1 LTASRRASGHNRL
14 VEPTDPV
21 SNQRRRTVRLE
32 DVAYRAGVDVST
44 VSRALQPNSDRPVRA
59 ETRERVLRIAEELG
73 YRPNAIARSL
83 KLETTGTLGLLVPTL
98 RNPVLAD
105 LIHGAFREAWQHERV
120 LLVAEDN
127 EGEAGDAYE
136 RLARSG
142 RIDGLLIASTRI
154 GRSDHAAFLEDGLP
168 CVFVNRRR
176 PGSGRNVSM
185 GDDEAGRI
193 AARHL
198 LESGHSQ
205 IGHLA
210 GPADLDTARRRTE
223 GFVEVLAEAGVEATQ
238 VGADFAVAGGA
249 LGAKELLE
257 IARPRPTAVFVSNV
271 QQAVG
276 AVSALR
282 SLGLRIPED
291 VALVTCDDDPLLEY
305 LEVPVTS
312 IRMPLAELG
321 AAAVGSLLEQI
332 DGGAPQDVLIAAP
345 PRLIVRASSGA
356 PHDDSDQAPS
366 SP

>member
-1 LTASRRASGHNRL
+1 MESI
-14 VEPTDPV
+14 DPA

-32 DVAYRAGVDVST
+32 DVADQAGVDVST
-44 VSRALQPNSDRPVRA
+44 VSRALKPNSDRPVRA

-105 LIHGAFREAWQHERV
+105 LIHGAFREAWEHDRV
-120 LLVAEDN
+120 LLVAEDT
-127 EGEAGDAYE
+127 EVDADAGDVYE
-136 RLARSG
+136 RLVRSG

-154 GRSDHAAFLEDGLP
+154 GRSDHGAFLEDGLP

-198 LESGHSQ
+198 LESGHTE
-205 IGHLA
+205 IGHVA

-223 GFVEVLAEAGVEATQ
+223 GFIEVLAAAGVEPTR

-249 LGAKELLE
+249 LGATELLE
-257 IARPRPTAVFVSNV
+257 ATGPRPTAVFVSNV
-271 QQAVG
+271 QQAIG
-276 AVSALR
+276 AVSTIR

-291 VALVTCDDDPLLEY
+291 IALVTCDDDPLLEY

-321 AAAVGSLLEQI
+321 TAAVDSLLEQI
-332 DGGAPQDVLIAAP
+332 DGQPPRDVVIEVP
-345 PRLIVRASSGA
+345 PRLIVRASSGV
-356 PHDDSDQAPS
+356 PRIRS
-366 SP
+366 

>member
-1 LTASRRASGHNRL
+1 LTAARRGSGHNHR
-14 VEPTDPV
+14 VESTGPA
-21 SNQRRRTVRLE
+21 SNHRRRTVRLE
-32 DVAYRAGVDVST
+32 DVADRAGVDVST
-44 VSRALQPNSDRPVRA
+44 VSRALKPNSDRPVRA
-59 ETRERVLRIAEELG
+59 ETRERVLQIAEELG

-105 LIHGAFREAWQHERV
+105 LIHGAFREAWEHDRV
-120 LLVAEDN
+120 LLVAEDSQA
-127 EGEAGDAYE
+127 EAGDAYE
-136 RLARSG
+136 RLVRSG
-142 RIDGLLIASTRI
+142 RIDGLLIASTRV
-154 GRSDHAAFLEDGLP
+154 GHSEHAAFLDDGLP

-176 PGSGRNVSM
+176 PGSDRNVSM

-198 LESGHSQ
+198 LESGHTE
-205 IGHLA
+205 IGHVA

-223 GFVEVLAEAGVEATQ
+223 GFIEVLAEAGIEPAR
-238 VGADFAVAGGA
+238 VGGDFAVAGGA
-249 LGAKELLE
+249 LGAGELLKDF
-257 IARPRPTAVFVSNV
+257 RPRPTAIFVSNV
-271 QQAVG
+271 QQAIG
-276 AVSALR
+276 AVSAIR

-332 DGGAPQDVLIAAP
+332 DGRPPRDVVIEVP
-345 PRLIVRASSGA
+345 PRLVVRASSGA
-356 PHDDSDQAPS
+356 PRSRT
-366 SP
+366 

>member
-1 LTASRRASGHNRL
+1 
-14 VEPTDPV
+14 VEPTDPAP
-21 SNQRRRTVRLE
+21 NQRRRTVRLE
-32 DVAYRAGVDVST
+32 DVADRAGVDVST
-44 VSRALQPNSDRPVRA
+44 VSRALKPNSDRPVRA

-105 LIHGAFREAWQHERV
+105 LIHGAFREAWEHDRV
-120 LLVAEDN
+120 LLVAEDTQ
-127 EGEAGDAYE
+127 EEAGDPYE
-136 RLARSG
+136 RLVRSG

-154 GRSDHAAFLEDGLP
+154 GRSDHGAFIEDGLP

-176 PGSGRNVSM
+176 PGSDRNVSM

-198 LESGHSQ
+198 LESGHTE
-205 IGHLA
+205 IGHVA
-210 GPADLDTARRRTE
+210 GPADLDTARRRTA
-223 GFVEVLAEAGVEATQ
+223 GFIEVLADAGIEPTRVD
-238 VGADFAVAGGA
+238 ADFAVAAGA
-249 LGAKELLE
+249 EGAGELLE
-257 IARPRPTAVFVSNV
+257 ATRPRPTALFVSNV
-271 QQAVG
+271 QQAIG
-276 AVSALR
+276 AVSAIR
-282 SLGLRIPED
+282 SLGLRIPEE

-332 DGGAPQDVLIAAP
+332 DGRPPRDVLIEVP
-345 PRLIVRASSGA
+345 PRLIVRASSGVPRA
-356 PHDDSDQAPS
+356 RT
-366 SP
+366 